1 MDDPLAKPT
10 TWKEYENKILY
21 SHYHVHYGHCITV
34 DISSLSNDNGLF
46 PMSFGFERMALK
58 LTAGVEGSITNKIFL
73 HDGTNIGQLGENIE
87 GTEYFISSAP
97 TVILFLFFSTNTFPK
112 EFRKIFH

>member
-1 MDDPLAKPT
+1 MFT
-10 TWKEYENKILY
+10 M
-21 SHYHVHYGHCITV
+21 VTV
-34 DISSLSNDNGLF
+34 SQQIYQSLSNDNGLF

-73 HDGTNIGQLGENIE
+73 HDGKNIGQLGENIE

-97 TVILFLFFSTNTFPK
+97 TVIFFSSFFVKTVFPK
-112 EFRKIFH
+112 ICEIFSIVQNILVCNSCTSFAILLYQI